1 MIVTLKVRLP
11 AELLAE
17 ILRVLVLLVLVGLK
31 DAVTPLGSPDADRLT
46 FPEKPLSGFTEIVV
60 EAFDPR
66 VTLMLLGEAES
77 V

>member
-1 MIVTLKVRLP
+1 MLLP

-31 DAVTPLGSPDADRLT
+31 EAVTPLGSPDAERLT
-46 FPEKPLSGFTEIVV
+46 FPEKPLSGLTDTVV

>member
-1 MIVTLKVRLP
+1 MLLP

-17 ILRVLVLLVLVGLK
+17 ILKVLVLPVLVGLK
-31 DAVTPLGSPDADRLT
+31 DAVTPLGRLEAERLT
-46 FPEKPLSGFTEIVV
+46 LPEKPLSGFTDIVV

-66 VTLMLLGEAES
+66 VTLMLPGEAES